1 MPGELD
7 TGRARPNDHEGEPAA
22 SRGGIRFTLGH
33 LECAENPAA
42 ELECVIKRL
51 HPRRV
56 DRKFGTPEVGLP
68 CASCDDQNV
77 VLDFPA
83 QTDRVDGHAAGVE
96 IDIDHCAE
104 NDPRVPLAAQRIT
117 NRHGDIP
124 LGEYSRR
131 DLMQQ
136 RLNQVVIRPVDDG
149 DINGSPPQGLRRSQS
164 SESAADDH
172 DMMPASREQYRRLA
186 AALHQAQRTT
196 GFKVVMV
203 ASAVAGEGK
212 TLTASNLAMT
222 LSESY
227 RRDVLLIDA
236 DLRRPSLHLVFQVP
250 GAPGLSDGLITSE
263 DPKLPLHRVSERLA
277 ILPAGRPTSDPIG
290 ALTSERMR
298 RLIDE
303 AREVFDWV
311 VIDTPPVGLLT
322 DAALLS
328 SMADGVVLVVKAE
341 STPHDMVVRAVNAIG
356 RERVIGTVLN
366 RAKEQPNRTSYDYYK
381 YYSQAEPG
389 SLVAKR

>member
-1 MPGELD
+1 MGRLEKAMRRAAGEQAAPAVDLPQPPD
-7 TGRARPNDHEGEPAA
+7 DFAEELPNEIVEPAVETA
-22 SRGGIRFTLGH
+22 TAATVAPEHFP
-33 LECAENPAA
+33 AELAPPKGSPAA
-42 ELECVIKRL
+42 GTDVAPDSIVEVALRTQVNAALATKTVI
-51 HPRRV
+51 
-56 DRKFGTPEVGLP
+56 D
-68 CASCDDQNV
+68 S
-77 VLDFPA
+77 
-83 QTDRVDGHAAGVE
+83 
-96 IDIDHCAE
+96 
-104 NDPRVPLAAQRIT
+104 
-117 NRHGDIP
+117 
-124 LGEYSRR
+124 
-131 DLMQQ
+131 
-136 RLNQVVIRPVDDG
+136 
-149 DINGSPPQGLRRSQS
+149 
-164 SESAADDH
+164 

-227 RRDVLLIDA
+227 RRDVLLVDA
-236 DLRRPSLHLVFQVP
+236 DLRRPSLHMVFQVA
-250 GAPGLSDGLITSE
+250 GAPGLSDGLITPE
-263 DPKLPLHRVSERLA
+263 DPKLPLHRVSDRLA

-322 DAALLS
+322 DAALLT

-341 STPHDMVVRAVNAIG
+341 STPHDMVLRAVNAIG

-389 SLVAKR
+389 TLVAKR

>member
-1 MPGELD
+1 MGRLENAMRRAAGEQAAPATVDLPLPAEDFGDELPNEVASPAVETAPASMP
-7 TGRARPNDHEGEPAA
+7 ASAAPVEPAHFPSELAPVNDVRLPAEMA
-22 SRGGIRFTLGH
+22 S
-33 LECAENPAA
+33 PAA
-42 ELECVIKRL
+42 EDV
-51 HPRRV
+51 PS
-56 DRKFGTPEVGLP
+56 TEVAL
-68 CASCDDQNV
+68 
-77 VLDFPA
+77 
-83 QTDRVDGHAAGVE
+83 
-96 IDIDHCAE
+96 
-104 NDPRVPLAAQRIT
+104 
-117 NRHGDIP
+117 
-124 LGEYSRR
+124 
-131 DLMQQ
+131 
-136 RLNQVVIRPVDDG
+136 
-149 DINGSPPQGLRRSQS
+149 RSQIN
-164 SESAADDH
+164 AALKTKTVIDL

-186 AALHQAQRTT
+186 AALHQAQRTS

-236 DLRRPSLHLVFQVP
+236 DLRRPSLHQVFQVP

-277 ILPAGRPTSDPIG
+277 VLPAGRPTSDPIG

-389 SLVAKR
+389 NLVAKR

>member
-1 MPGELD
+1 MGRLENAMRRAAGEQTAPAVDLPQPAED
-7 TGRARPNDHEGEPAA
+7 FADDLPNEAA
-22 SRGGIRFTLGH
+22 
-33 LECAENPAA
+33 P
-42 ELECVIKRL
+42 
-51 HPRRV
+51 P
-56 DRKFGTPEVGLP
+56 
-68 CASCDDQNV
+68 
-77 VLDFPA
+77 VLDSAP
-83 QTDRVDGHAAGVE
+83 AGVE
-96 IDIDHCAE
+96 PGYFPNELAPVNGFSEQGEIAAPAPMPAPMPVAESAPEMALRSQVNAALATKTVIDHE
-104 NDPRVPLAAQRIT
+104 
-117 NRHGDIP
+117 
-124 LGEYSRR
+124 
-131 DLMQQ
+131 
-136 RLNQVVIRPVDDG
+136 
-149 DINGSPPQGLRRSQS
+149 
-164 SESAADDH
+164 
-172 DMMPASREQYRRLA
+172 MMPASREQYRRLA

-389 SLVAKR
+389 NLVAKR

>member
-1 MPGELD
+1 M
-7 TGRARPNDHEGEPAA
+7 
-22 SRGGIRFTLGH
+22 
-33 LECAENPAA
+33 
-42 ELECVIKRL
+42 
-51 HPRRV
+51 RR
-56 DRKFGTPEVGLP
+56 
-68 CASCDDQNV
+68 
-77 VLDFPA
+77 
-83 QTDRVDGHAAGVE
+83 AAGEQAAPPAVDLPLPVE
-96 IDIDHCAE
+96 DSTDDLPNEVVTPALESAPAFDATTDGPTHFPNELAVVTSSAPAE
-104 NDPRVPLAAQRIT
+104 VTP
-117 NRHGDIP
+117 
-124 LGEYSRR
+124 
-131 DLMQQ
+131 
-136 RLNQVVIRPVDDG
+136 PVADATATEMA
-149 DINGSPPQGLRRSQS
+149 LRSQINATLATKTVIDNS
-164 SESAADDH
+164 
-172 DMMPASREQYRRLA
+172 MMPASREQYRRLA
-186 AALHQAQRTT
+186 AALHQAQRTS

-250 GAPGLSDGLITSE
+250 GAPGLSDGLITAD

-322 DAALLS
+322 DASLLS

-341 STPHDMVVRAVNAIG
+341 STPLDMVVRAVHAIG

-366 RAKEQPNRTSYDYYK
+366 RASEQPNRTSYDYYK

-389 SLVAKR
+389 DLTAKR